1 MRQFARSILPTA
13 HRHLTLKQHPRAYSI
28 RTDILASMATA
39 YQIQVPARDTGLWKS
54 EQTQEAADKVT
65 ELLQR
70 DLEVRASPGRVRRQQ
85 LLEGAWGLTR
95 AAVASPRLLQRVGLP

>member
-1 MRQFARSILPTA
+1 MRQFARSTLPTA
-13 HRHLTLKQHPRAYSI
+13 HRHLTLKQHPRTYSI

-70 DLEVRASPGRVRRQQ
+70 DLEVRTSR
-85 LLEGAWGLTR
+85 GA
-95 AAVASPRLLQRVGLP
+95 